1 VLGGPA
7 LAAAL
12 TLAIRRGAHAQPE
25 GRPRPRAARLA
36 RFPAAAH
43 AQLRRAYHP
52 RVTALLAAGAVIA
65 GAALAS
71 ATGFGFSLLCA
82 PLLFVLV
89 GPAQAVGLLTVLG
102 LEVNLL
108 TLATEGR
115 RPQPLLREAA
125 VLLAWSIPGAVAGV
139 AVLRALD
146 AVWLQVAL
154 SVTVLATLAARR
166 RSVPAERGH
175 GRGAPLA
182 GLAAGALTTS
192 TSAAGPPL
200 IIHLL
205 GRGHAPGQVR
215 DTLTFC
221 FAALSPIG
229 VAALLI
235 TGTDDAFSRLGLLL
249 VLVPAVVAG
258 HVAGRRGFA
267 RLAAGGAYEPV
278 LTGILLLSVAA
289 GLAGAIASA

>member
-1 VLGGPA
+1 M
-7 LAAAL
+7 
-12 TLAIRRGAHAQPE
+12 
-25 GRPRPRAARLA
+25 
-36 RFPAAAH
+36 
-43 AQLRRAYHP
+43 
-52 RVTALLAAGAVIA
+52 TALLAAGAVIA
-65 GAALAS
+65 GGALAS

-89 GPAQAVGLLTVLG
+89 GPAPAVGLLAILG

-108 TLATEGR
+108 TLATERR
-115 RPQPLLREAA
+115 RPNPLLRETG
-125 VLLAWSIPGAVAGV
+125 VLLAWSIPGALVGV
-139 AVLRALD
+139 AVLRSLD

-166 RSVPAERGH
+166 RSVHGSR

-182 GLAAGALTTS
+182 GLAAGALTTA

-200 IIHLL
+200 LIHLL

-215 DTLTFC
+215 DTLTLC
-221 FAALSPIG
+221 FVGLSPIG
-229 VAALLI
+229 VAALLV
-235 TGTDDAFSRLGLLL
+235 TGTDNAFDSLWLLL
-249 VLVPAVVAG
+249 VLVPAAIAG

-278 LTGILLLSVAA
+278 LTAVLLLSVAA
-289 GLAGAIASA
+289 GLAGAIAST

>member
-1 VLGGPA
+1 
-7 LAAAL
+7 
-12 TLAIRRGAHAQPE
+12 
-25 GRPRPRAARLA
+25 
-36 RFPAAAH
+36 
-43 AQLRRAYHP
+43 
-52 RVTALLAAGAVIA
+52 VTAVLAAGAVIA

-89 GPAQAVGLLTVLG
+89 GPVQAVGLLTLLG

-115 RPQPLLREAA
+115 RPDPLLRETA
-125 VLLAWSIPGAVAGV
+125 VLLAWSIPGALAGV

-166 RSVPAERGH
+166 RRVHGSR

-200 IIHLL
+200 LIHLL

-215 DTLTFC
+215 DTLTLC
-221 FAALSPIG
+221 FVGLSPIG
-229 VAALLI
+229 AAALLA
-235 TGTDDAFSRLGLLL
+235 TGTHRAFDELGLLL
-249 VLVPAVVAG
+249 VLVPAAIVG

-267 RLAAGGAYEPV
+267 RLAAGGSYEPV
-278 LTGILLLSVAA
+278 LTGVLLLSVAA
-289 GLAGAIASA
+289 GLAGAIVA

>member
-1 VLGGPA
+1 
-7 LAAAL
+7 
-12 TLAIRRGAHAQPE
+12 
-25 GRPRPRAARLA
+25 
-36 RFPAAAH
+36 
-43 AQLRRAYHP
+43 
-52 RVTALLAAGAVIA
+52 VTALLAAAAVIA

-71 ATGFGFSLLCA
+71 ATGFGFSLLSA
-82 PLLFVLV
+82 PLLFALV
-89 GPAQAVGLLTVLG
+89 GPVQAIGLLTVLG

-115 RPQPLLREAA
+115 RPEPLLHDTA
-125 VLLAWSIPGAVAGV
+125 VLLAWSIPGALAGV

-166 RSVPAERGH
+166 RSVHGTR

-200 IIHLL
+200 LIHLL

-215 DTLTFC
+215 DTLTLC
-221 FAALSPIG
+221 FVCLSPIG
-229 VAALLI
+229 VAALLA
-235 TGTDDAFSRLGLLL
+235 TGTHDAFSRLGLLL
-249 VLVPAVVAG
+249 VLVPAVIAG

-278 LTGILLLSVAA
+278 LTGVLLLSVAA

>member
-1 VLGGPA
+1 
-7 LAAAL
+7 
-12 TLAIRRGAHAQPE
+12 
-25 GRPRPRAARLA
+25 
-36 RFPAAAH
+36 
-43 AQLRRAYHP
+43 
-52 RVTALLAAGAVIA
+52 VTALLAAGAVML

-71 ATGFGFSLLCA
+71 ATGFGFSLLSA

-89 GPAQAVGLLTVLG
+89 GPVPAIGLLAILG

-125 VLLAWSIPGAVAGV
+125 VLLAWSLPGALAGV
-139 AVLRALD
+139 FVLRSLD

-154 SVTVLATLAARR
+154 SVTVIATLVARR
-166 RSVPAERGH
+166 RSVHGSR

-182 GLAAGALTTS
+182 GLAAGALTTA

-200 IIHLL
+200 LVHLL

-215 DTLTFC
+215 DTLTLC
-221 FAALSPIG
+221 FVALSPIG
-229 VAALLI
+229 VAALLA
-235 TGTDDAFSRLGLLL
+235 TGTRAFDRLGLLAA
-249 VLVPAVVAG
+249 LVPAVVVG
-258 HVAGRRGFA
+258 HVAGRRGFT

-278 LTGILLLSVAA
+278 LTAVLLVAVAA
-289 GLAGAIASA
+289 GLVGALASA